1 MAKQSV
7 RVVTGAGTLKGS
19 EDQIVFNSA
28 AAFDFQLDPAYGDG
42 REFKLKNIGAGAVTL
57 VPYGTETIFTTS
69 EQLSVVLKSGES
81 ANIVDYTAEKWLFN
95 YTDFEVLPISEG
107 GTGVESSEVNKILFV
122 DGARTDT
129 YTADGS
135 MLRPYK
141 TIKAAQD
148 RINTLSASLLSSEVL
163 YDSARFIVNI
173 APGIYSDNLTINGS
187 GQCKYL
193 RYNMEGVTISG
204 TLAIHQNQVGVTDYY
219 SKVEFFGGIGTRPE
233 KGRCGRITGDITFLK
248 SAYDSLAYDTFHGVS
263 IEGDVKYGASAG
275 TGFGTWIL
283 CLINSS
289 IRTAAKSVT
298 TNFAAGSHCVLIEA
312 FNSEIRATLTGVID
326 LYACSNS
333 SFSNMTITPAN
344 GGVIRNSTFS
354 NATSIIAAKTLS
366 MDACSYKSLMA
377 TTPTLTNITISH
389 LDNIGAD
396 PSPCGART
404 AGAIVAAATVNA
416 NIDALDASIGF
427 EAQMSGTPKTVVKA
441 NTVFQNLDL
450 LDTYK
455 SVQTVKKTIG
465 GVGVAGCD
473 FNFATAENQNEQN
486 INLGAL
492 VPAKARIVDV
502 FTFTDA
508 TFTGAVTLAADTGTT
523 SGGAELITSSGI
535 LTANDIT
542 AAANAGAFIA
552 TPTATATSIYLNATP
567 GANWNL
573 VTAGKVSVY
582 VTFINVTNI

>member
-1 MAKQSV
+1 
-7 RVVTGAGTLKGS
+7 
-19 EDQIVFNSA
+19 
-28 AAFDFQLDPAYGDG
+28 
-42 REFKLKNIGAGAVTL
+42 
-57 VPYGTETIFTTS
+57 
-69 EQLSVVLKSGES
+69 
-81 ANIVDYTAEKWLFN
+81 
-95 YTDFEVLPISEG
+95 
-107 GTGVESSEVNKILFV
+107 
-122 DGARTDT
+122 
-129 YTADGS
+129 
-135 MLRPYK
+135 
-141 TIKAAQD
+141 
-148 RINTLSASLLSSEVL
+148 
-163 YDSARFIVNI
+163 
-173 APGIYSDNLTINGS
+173 
-187 GQCKYL
+187 
-193 RYNMEGVTISG
+193 
-204 TLAIHQNQVGVTDYY
+204 
-219 SKVEFFGGIGTRPE
+219 
-233 KGRCGRITGDITFLK
+233 
-248 SAYDSLAYDTFHGVS
+248 
-263 IEGDVKYGASAG
+263 
-275 TGFGTWIL
+275 
-283 CLINSS
+283 
-289 IRTAAKSVT
+289 
-298 TNFAAGSHCVLIEA
+298 
-312 FNSEIRATLTGVID
+312 
-326 LYACSNS
+326 
-333 SFSNMTITPAN
+333 
-344 GGVIRNSTFS
+344 
-354 NATSIIAAKTLS
+354 

-396 PSPCGART
+396 PTPVART
-404 AGAIVAAATVNA
+404 ASPIVGSATINANIDALDAAIGVDHTPLARTVGLTAVANAVNA
-416 NIDALDASIGF
+416 NIDALDTAIGSDAQLTAAARTAGPVAVANSVMQNIDALDEAIGF
-427 EAQMSGTPKTVVKA
+427 DGQMSGTPTVVVKTG
-441 NTVFQNLDL
+441 TVFQALDK